1 MNIKK
6 AAELSG
12 IKADN
17 IRYYEKIGLIPKIAR
32 KENGLRHFT
41 DRDIHALQFVKHMR
55 DAGLKIEPLTRYMKL
70 VIENGDV
77 EIRKEIL
84 RQQAAQLKLEIE
96 EKQRA
101 YNYLTYKLE
110 HYDEVMNPIEENLEN
125 QEF

>member
-1 MNIKK
+1 
-6 AAELSG
+6 
-12 IKADN
+12 
-17 IRYYEKIGLIPKIAR
+17 
-32 KENGLRHFT
+32 
-41 DRDIHALQFVKHMR
+41 MR
-55 DAGLKIEPLTRYMKL
+55 DAGVKIEPLTRYMKL